1 MIGQLQ
7 NIGLVLLAII
17 AAWLIFK
24 VVKKLVLAII
34 FVCILA
40 AVALFI
46 YIRFF

>member
-1 MIGQLQ
+1 LIGQLQ